1 MKKIM
6 PFFCYFSIFMMF
18 IVIPSTFVNA
28 SNQIEIT
35 STGGTS
41 NGGIYYTDASGKKT
55 NVYMANYTSNGSD
68 AYCLHPGRVG
78 PDNGGM
84 TYFEDETFD
93 VSNCGSNFTYE
104 CGLAFILSESLAND
118 YSYRATETALR
129 LFAAYSVDASSEMSG
144 ADGWYD
150 ATTGLTTRAK
160 IYQNTARAVMNWGYN
175 VDNYHYCTDNSGHVT
190 DCVNVLYGEG
200 TAGAD
205 LKAGIDLFKKVM
217 ESGVQN
223 SWAPEIELV
232 DTQRASNGDVTF
244 TLNTNFNANTEI
256 SIPNSISGY
265 PITSNVSSCDSGC
278 VIKITVNVPSAEEC
292 IWVDFDITFKDI
304 RYALGTIKR
313 YKPAGG
319 RAQYF
324 LTYDQE
330 PVENRYPIQY
340 EWCEETDDECCP
352 DMRIQE
358 NLPLTCDESNEGSVE
373 DPEMCTILDACDK
386 NKQKSYDYTSQFGL
400 NENYCTLFCR
410 EEIDF
415 TFMDRTEVIAGRQ
428 FKYDVNSRITTTQML
443 STVIY
448 GTRQCTSPEIEYEKW
463 ERDYLAADRAIASAW
478 NNLKFWEAL
487 YNHIGEYV
495 SRFPTCRHS
504 TGCCDRSCTRPC
516 SINGKP
522 STCSACCDSGCS
534 ISCGTYEV
542 KYWGTNGSGPFPYNR
557 SDVNGNESRSNATHT
572 SGSCSANCCSG
583 TCVPRDGTDSVIR
596 SSYRTAVNSYKAALE
611 KREKLLMDIQNCNLL
626 SYSNFTYKPETYYV
640 ASSAGSYRYNYNE
653 SSTAYY
659 KIVNQYN
666 FNSVIQIDYDDDY
679 SPMISIESDEP
690 IQHSITQSWCKDCD
704 YDTYCSSCG
713 SNPAI
718 NSSLSTK
725 TDLRRLV
732 CTGSETGADCEIKDT
747 TVPDNHAANI
757 TTSKEQHFWQSAKFY
772 TQLYSGIVSTVPDGQ
787 GYWIGLDDYI
797 YPITLNKE
805 NGSYGV
811 HVDISN
817 IGAATRP
824 DNIKID
830 DQEFECA
837 FDVINETTMYE
848 CDPRIEDCYIECDP
862 SVEVCDEYDEPTVG
876 LGMVVRSV
884 DLTDLFPT
892 NRPKGMNWENAANV
906 ITAIQ
911 SLGDDIWT
919 AKQPQYT
926 IDLSPTN
933 IRNIKNYNSYTD
945 YMDYSISCDSSLN
958 CRSEFLTT
966 LSNNT
971 DYAYSVDI
979 SAGRNKILD
988 DYNNYYKYG
997 R

>member
-1 MKKIM
+1 MRKSWVLFSYLILFVLFVIV
-6 PFFCYFSIFMMF
+6 PFN
-18 IVIPSTFVNA
+18 FVNA
-28 SNQIEIT
+28 SNQITIS

-41 NGGIYYTDASGKKT
+41 NSGIYYKDSSGKT
-55 NVYMANYTSNGSD
+55 VNVYMTNYTSNGSD

-78 PDNGGM
+78 PNNGGM
-84 TYFEDETFD
+84 TYYEDESFD
-93 VSNCGSNFTYE
+93 VSNCNSNFTYE
-104 CGLAFILSESLAND
+104 CGLAFILSESLANN

-150 ATTGLTTRAK
+150 SSTGLTSRAK
-160 IYQNTARAVMNWGYN
+160 IYQNTARAIMNWGYN
-175 VDNYHYCTDNSGHVT
+175 VDNYHWCTDSSGKVT

-200 TAGAD
+200 SAGTE
-205 LKAGIDLFKKVM
+205 LKSGIELFKKVM
-217 ESGVQN
+217 SARTEN
-223 SWAPEIELV
+223 SWTPEIELV
-232 DTQRASNGDVTF
+232 DTERATSGDVTF

-265 PITSNVSSCDSGC
+265 SVTSSISSCDSGC

-292 IWVDFDITFKDI
+292 IWLDFDITFKDV

-324 LTYDQE
+324 LTYDKE
-330 PVENRYPIQY
+330 PIENKYPIQY

-358 NLPLTCDESNEGSVE
+358 DIPLTCDESNEGSVE
-373 DPEMCTILDACDK
+373 DPEMCTIINACDK
-386 NKQKSYDYTSQFGL
+386 NKQKSYDYTEKFGL
-400 NENYCTLFCR
+400 NEEYCTLFCR
-410 EEIDF
+410 EEIEF

-448 GTRQCTSPEIEYEKW
+448 GTRQCTSPDIDYEKW
-463 ERDYLAADRAIASAW
+463 EEDYLAADEAVISAW
-478 NNLKFWEAL
+478 ETLKFWETIYNNTGGGIPTDVIEMPDSSTNCCGQYGKGIENWQYVWEGPWPYNSCSLVGENSINCAGSSAATTDEGLEAL
-487 YNHIGEYV
+487 
-495 SRFPTCRHS
+495 SWDTTCCGYDDDGCIS
-504 TGCCDRSCTRPC
+504 CCTGC
-516 SINGKP
+516 GKQDATEGDYYKVI
-522 STCSACCDSGCS
+522 ST
-534 ISCGTYEV
+534 
-542 KYWGTNGSGPFPYNR
+542 YN
-557 SDVNGNESRSNATHT
+557 A
-572 SGSCSANCCSG
+572 
-583 TCVPRDGTDSVIR
+583 
-596 SSYRTAVNSYKAALE
+596 AVRSYKAALE

-626 SYSNFTYKPETYYV
+626 KYSDFTYLPEEYYV
-640 ASSAGSYRYNYNE
+640 AASAGTYKYSFSE
-653 SSTAYY
+653 QDTAYY
-659 KIVNQYN
+659 KIVDDYD
-666 FNSVIQIDYDDDY
+666 FNSTIEIEYEDDY
-679 SPMISIESDEP
+679 SPMIYIDKDEP
-690 IQHSITQSWCKDCD
+690 IQHITTQGWCKDCE
-704 YDTYCSSCG
+704 YETYCPSCSSE
-713 SNPAI
+713 PAI
-718 NSSLSTK
+718 NSSMSVK
-725 TDLRRLV
+725 PDLRRIV
-732 CTGSETGADCEIKDT
+732 CEGSETGAKCEIKPT
-747 TVPDNHAANI
+747 RIPNNHAANL

-772 TQLYSGIVSTVPDGQ
+772 TQLYTGTVSTVPDGQ

-797 YPITLNKE
+797 YPITLNKQ

-811 HVDISN
+811 YVDISN
-817 IGAATRP
+817 IGAASRP
-824 DNIKID
+824 ENIKID
-830 DQEFECA
+830 DQEFKCA
-837 FDVINETTMYE
+837 FEVINETTMYE
-848 CDPRIEDCYIECDP
+848 CDPRIENCYVECDP
-862 SVEVCDEYDEPTVG
+862 REEICDEYDEPKVG

-892 NRPKGMNWENAANV
+892 DRPKGMNWENAANV

-958 CRSEFLTT
+958 CTSNFLTSIS
-966 LSNNT
+966 SNTN
-971 DYAYSVDI
+971 YAYYVDL
-979 SAGRNKILD
+979 SLGRNKRLD
-988 DYNNYYKYG
+988 DFNNYYKYG